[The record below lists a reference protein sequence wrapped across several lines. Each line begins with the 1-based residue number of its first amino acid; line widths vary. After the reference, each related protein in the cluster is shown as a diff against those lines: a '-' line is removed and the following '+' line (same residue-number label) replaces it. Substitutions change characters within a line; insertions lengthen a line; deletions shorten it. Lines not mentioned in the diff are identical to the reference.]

1 MSVIRAVFD
10 QEHPP
15 AFDIDA
21 EDRDAMEVFHAQT
34 CLDRRTAGR
43 RGRIVHRF
51 MTDPATI
58 IASASLHHPELGD
71 TVLALPETS
80 SPPVRFDA
88 LLRGRVSRRRGEL
101 GGPIM
106 LTQVAALMSL
116 SVRAT
121 RNHKH
126 RRADCHL
133 ALRSYPSA
141 GALYPCEV
149 YLWPVATAGLAPR
162 PYRYDAARHAL
173 VDYGRPDGDFRAVER
188 CADTDPQ
195 AMAVIV
201 TGVLDRSVAKY
212 GLRGY
217 RFALLEAG
225 HIGQNLVLAATALGL
240 PSLVYGSYYENELAA
255 RLGVDGLNE
264 VVLSVVLIGA
274 GDDDNRVET
283 NRVFRE
289 D

>member
-1 MSVIRAVFD
+1 MTVIRAVLD
-10 QEHPP
+10 HEHPP

-21 EDRDAMEVFHAQT
+21 EDRDAMEIFHAQT

-43 RGRIVHRF
+43 RGRIVDRF
-51 MTDPATI
+51 VSDPATI
-58 IASASLHHPELGD
+58 VASACLYQPELGD
-71 TVLALPETS
+71 TVLPLPETP
-80 SPPVRFDA
+80 SPAVTFDA
-88 LLRGRVSRRRGEL
+88 LLRSRVSTRRDVL
-101 GGPIM
+101 GGSVRLNDIAGV
-106 LTQVAALMSL
+106 LSL

-121 RNHKH
+121 REYRHP
-126 RRADCHL
+126 RADCRV
-133 ALRSYPSA
+133 ALRAYPSA
-141 GALYPCEV
+141 GSLYPCEV
-149 YLWPVATAGLAPR
+149 YLWPVATEGLAPR

-188 CADTDPQ
+188 CTDTDPQ
-195 AMAVIV
+195 AVAIIV
-201 TGVLDRSVAKY
+201 TGVLDRTVPKY

-225 HIGQNLVLAATALGL
+225 HIGQSLVLAATALGL
-240 PSLVYGSYYENELAA
+240 PSLVYGSYFENELAA

-274 GDDDNRVET
+274 GDVANHVC
-283 NRVFRE
+283 RE

>member
-1 MSVIRAVFD
+1 MTVIRAVFD

-34 CLDRRTAGR
+34 CLDRRTTGR

-51 MTDPATI
+51 VSDPATI
-58 IASASLHHPELGD
+58 AASATLYRPELGD
-71 TVLALPETS
+71 IVLPLPDM
-80 SPPVRFDA
+80 PPPSVGFDA
-88 LLRGRVSRRRGEL
+88 LLRGRVSTRRDRL
-101 GGPIM
+101 GGPVT
-106 LTQVAALMSL
+106 LEQVADLLSL

-121 RNHKH
+121 RDQKH
-126 RRADCHL
+126 PRADCHL
-133 ALRSYPSA
+133 ALRAYPSA

-149 YLWPVATAGLAPR
+149 YLWPVATPGLASR
-162 PYRYDAARHAL
+162 PYRYDAALHAL
-173 VDYGRPDGDFRAVER
+173 VDYGRADGDFREVER
-188 CADTDPQ
+188 CAISDPQ
-195 AMAVIV
+195 ALAVVV

-240 PSLVYGSYYENELAA
+240 PSLVYGSYFENELAA

-274 GDDDNRVET
+274 GDVGNRVSG
-283 NRVFRE
+283 E